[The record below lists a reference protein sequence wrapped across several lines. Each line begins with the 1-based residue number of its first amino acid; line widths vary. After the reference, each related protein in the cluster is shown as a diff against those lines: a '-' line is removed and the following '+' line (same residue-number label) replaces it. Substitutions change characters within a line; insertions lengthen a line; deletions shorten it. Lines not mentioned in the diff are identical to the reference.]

1 MAAFGAEPSVFHE
14 RRMAEVAPLPS
25 FGMLPAKGSGG
36 WKTDMAGLH
45 PAVATYSVSEI
56 MPARRNPS

>member
-1 MAAFGAEPSVFHE
+1 MASD
-14 RRMAEVAPLPS
+14 
-25 FGMLPAKGSGG
+25 GSDG

-45 PAVATYSVSEI
+45 PAVATYSVSVI